1 MKQQGTGQQHFF
13 HNTSSTIEWVS
24 ECPITLEEPFNH
36 YRLNS
41 KTTSANQQNNGTIM
55 TWHHNMI
62 LYYYAV
68 KQCY

>member
-1 MKQQGTGQQHFF
+1 VKQQGTGQQQHFF

-55 TWHHNMI
+55 T
-62 LYYYAV
+62 
-68 KQCY
+68 